1 MRITDPLPL
10 KMRETSRI
18 SPGPERIRLSG
29 PGFFYGL
36 EQVSAG
42 CSVGWRGS
50 LWLGGSVGKRYA
62 RFYAYFV

>member
-29 PGFFYGL
+29 PGFFMVWNRFL
-36 EQVSAG
+36 PVVLLAG
-42 CSVGWRGS
+42 GGACG
-50 LWLGGSVGKRYA
+50 LGGL
-62 RFYAYFV
+62 